1 MNITEYA
8 LITIVVLLI
17 AYLFMQR
24 YVIRAA
30 ADAIASKEKA
40 AKLEYNNLAIS
51 YLHLLCRE
59 LANELIQR
67 DAEYFRRNYVQLAEE
82 WRHLNSNDE
91 LSNKTLE
98 QLSLKYP
105 SYQDFPPF
113 DVHDYVLVGEAAEM
127 HSNEELWQ
135 HYRDAKIYA
144 AILCDDGVG
153 SFEKC
158 DEYLKSL
165 DETNLLAA
173 LMEAEKEYHAL
184 RANGVRFEDGE
195 IDTLRHKF
203 IRLPAGIENKIG
215 VFIKSKMKYG
225 VVAIFHDDQSYV
237 SYYKSNRSFDKEEI
251 LIDVKLQDYLSPR
264 TNLARIKKI
273 D

>member
-1 MNITEYA
+1 MSITEYA
-8 LITIVVLLI
+8 LITIVILLL

-30 ADAIASKEKA
+30 ADAITSKERA
-40 AKLEYNNLAIS
+40 AKREYNNLAVS
-51 YLHLLCRE
+51 YLHLMCRE

-67 DAEYFRRNYVQLAEE
+67 DAEYFRRNYVQLTEE
-82 WRHLNSNDE
+82 WRRLQNNHE
-91 LSNKTLE
+91 LANKTHE

-165 DETNLLAA
+165 DETNLLTA

-195 IDTLRHKF
+195 IDTARHTF
-203 IRLPAGIENKIG
+203 IRLPAGIEKRIG
-215 VFIKSKMKYG
+215 VFIKSTMKYG

-251 LIDVKLQDYLSPR
+251 LIDVKLQNYLSPR
-264 TNLARIKKI
+264 TDLATIRKI
-273 D
+273 E